1 MANSEDL
8 MKKIV
13 SFAKRRGF
21 VFPSSEIYGGLAA
34 VYDYGPLGVLLAN
47 NVKTLWWKA
56 TVQEHREIVGLD
68 AAIFMS
74 PKVWE
79 ASGHV
84 GGFSDPLVEDKD
96 NHQRYR
102 VDHLL
107 EEVGVQADEKMT
119 RDEMQTLLDENIDAI
134 REKYP
139 KMGELSDV
147 KQFNLLVKSNL
158 GDFTDSGSDPVYLRG
173 ETAQGIYVNYKHVLD
188 SMRVKVPFGIA
199 QVGKSF
205 RNEVTARQFIFR
217 TREFEQMEMQYFVHP
232 DEAKTVYEDWKQKR
246 MDYYTSLGISAD
258 NLRYHEHENLIFYAK
273 EAYDIEYQ
281 YPFGWKELEGLH
293 ARGDYDLTVHAKHS
307 GKPLEYNDQVRGEK
321 YVPHIVETAVGVGRT
336 MLMFLSEAYTEEE
349 VDGETRVVLKFHPKV
364 APYKVAILPLSKK
377 EELQAVA
384 EPIWQTLSQK
394 WSVDY
399 DETQSIGK
407 RYRRQDEIG
416 TPYCVTVDFDTLED
430 KCVTVRDRDT
440 MEQERIAIDEL
451 ESYFEAKLA

>member
-1 MANSEDL
+1 
-8 MKKIV
+8 
-13 SFAKRRGF
+13 
-21 VFPSSEIYGGLAA
+21 
-34 VYDYGPLGVLLAN
+34 
-47 NVKTLWWKA
+47 
-56 TVQEHREIVGLD
+56 
-68 AAIFMS
+68 MS